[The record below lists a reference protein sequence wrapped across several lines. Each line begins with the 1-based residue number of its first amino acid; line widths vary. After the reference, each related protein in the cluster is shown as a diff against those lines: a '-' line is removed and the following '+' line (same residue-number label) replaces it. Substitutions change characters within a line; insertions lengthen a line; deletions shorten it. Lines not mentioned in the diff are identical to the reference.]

1 MTWSLKSF
9 NISGMQYKRQLVSAI
24 CENLKTRLPVFQV
37 IMGPRQVGKTTAARQ
52 IIEQMGIPSVYGSAD
67 SPMPVGPEWIET
79 QWRRADR
86 LLHEKGSPVLLVL
99 DEVQKVKGWSEA
111 VKRLWDGRA
120 SDIRLLVLGS
130 AALLIQRGLSESLA
144 GRFYVNR
151 FVHWSWSE
159 CIEAFG
165 WSLNE
170 WLYFGGYPGS
180 EIFRKDASQWK
191 QYISDAFVESVI
203 ARDVLQMQPVT
214 KPALMRH
221 LFGLAVTFPA
231 QIFSYNKMLGQLQ
244 DAGNTTTLAHYL
256 RMLDTAYLVS
266 GLELFS
272 KGQIRHRGSSPKL
285 ILWNNALINGL
296 SLKGFDESLADS
308 VWWGRIVENAA
319 GAHLLNGL
327 AGRNV
332 SVTYWRRGAA
342 EVDFVLSAGDRTVAI
357 EIKSGRSGRVS
368 GLEAFRTHYPKAEA
382 MIIGGPGL
390 PLEEFFRTDPIDLL

>member
-1 MTWSLKSF
+1 MA
-9 NISGMQYKRQLVSAI
+9 MEYRRQSVSAI
-24 CENLKTRLPVFQV
+24 CENIKAGLPVFQV

-52 IIEQMGIPSVYGSAD
+52 IMDEIGIPSVYASAD
-67 SPMPVGPEWIET
+67 SPLPVGPEWIET
-79 QWRRADR
+79 QWRRAEQLLRDR
-86 LLHEKGSPVLLVL
+86 KTPVLLVL

-111 VKRLWDGRA
+111 VKRFWDGRD

-130 AALLIQRGLSESLA
+130 AALLIQRGLTESLA
-144 GRFYVNR
+144 GRFFVNR
-151 FVHWSWSE
+151 FPHWSWAE
-159 CIEAFG
+159 CAGAFG

-170 WLYFGGYPGS
+170 WLYLGGYPGS
-180 EIFRKDASQWK
+180 EVFRRDEARWK

-203 ARDVLQMQPVT
+203 SKDVLQTQPVT

-231 QIFSYNKMLGQLQ
+231 QVLSYNKMLGQLQ

-266 GLELFS
+266 GLELYS

-296 SLKGFDESLADS
+296 SLKGFDEVLADP

-327 AGRNV
+327 AGKNV
-332 SVTYWRRGAA
+332 SVTYWRSGTA
-342 EVDFVLSAGDRTVAI
+342 EVDFVLATGDHTLAL

-368 GLEAFRTHYPKAEA
+368 GLEAFRGRYPRAQAK
-382 MIIGGPGL
+382 IIGGPGL
-390 PLEEFFRTDPIDLL
+390 PLEEFFRTDPIHLL